1 MINSQIIATTFFV
14 VMLVAACA
22 SVPTPGRDR
31 FGLVAVDVPENW
43 EDVTR
48 AWLIQNERM
57 GPVHR
62 SGVDYGIRFLVKL
75 ASRDKTAECRLR
87 EFRYLPSEVGY
98 HYSLERLAYEVV
110 AFRDRMLKAN
120 NTSALLTEGYSVVPS
135 ITNPSRAE
143 RVQSREVNINR
154 YSGWKMVTNYWFGEG
169 ENARLAVL
177 TVSVISRPSLMRQ
190 DSAKYYVV
198 AECDTEGRRQ
208 TVMDRQLEIDK
219 TISSLRMG
227 QDIGGVR

>member
-1 MINSQIIATTFFV
+1 MKSLRLTAATLFA

-22 SVPTPGRDR
+22 SALTPGRDR
-31 FGLVAVDVPENW
+31 YGLVAVEVPANW
-43 EDVTR
+43 NDVTR
-48 AWLIQNERM
+48 AWSNQQDRI
-57 GPVHR
+57 GAVHR

-75 ASRDKTAECRLR
+75 ESRSKAAECRLR

-110 AFRDRMLKAN
+110 AIRDRMMKAN
-120 NTSALLTEGYSVVPS
+120 NIPALLAEGYSVVPA
-135 ITNPSRAE
+135 TTGLSRTE
-143 RVQSREVNINR
+143 PVQSREADVNG
-154 YSGWKMVTNYWFGEG
+154 YPGWRMVTNYWFGEG
-169 ENARLAVL
+169 EGARLAAL
-177 TVSVISRPSLMRQ
+177 TVSVISRPSLMGL

-208 TVMDRQLEIDK
+208 VVMDRQLEIDR
-219 TISSLRMG
+219 IILSLRMG